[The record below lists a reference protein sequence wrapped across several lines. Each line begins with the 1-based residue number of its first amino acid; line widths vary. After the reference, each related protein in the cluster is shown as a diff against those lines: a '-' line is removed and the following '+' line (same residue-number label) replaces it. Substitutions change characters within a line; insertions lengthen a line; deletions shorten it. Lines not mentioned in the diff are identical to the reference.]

1 MVGKKSPAVM
11 ADENIS
17 LSISER
23 IADVLRR
30 EIVCA
35 EIDPDAPIKQSHIAV
50 RFNVSQAPVREALGQ
65 LTAERYLLHQ
75 ANRGVRVA
83 PLVAA
88 EVLETANLRITL
100 ESELIKAACGLFT
113 AEDEMRIASALRKIS
128 KARKVYDLLCAN
140 DDFHEAIYR
149 PADRPIALELVVQ
162 LRARYSRYLG
172 YMWKHSAHAAVSLE
186 QHNELVAL
194 MRSGHRTKA
203 SEFLRRHIQAS
214 TDAIIACLGNAG

>member
-1 MVGKKSPAVM
+1 MVGMKASAVNEV
-11 ADENIS
+11 ENIS

-30 EIVCA
+30 EIVSA
-35 EIDPDAPIKQSHIAV
+35 EVEPDAPIKQSHIAA

-65 LTAERYLLHQ
+65 LTAERYLVHQ

-100 ESELIKAACGLFT
+100 ESELVEAACGRFT
-113 AEDEMRIASALRKIS
+113 IDDEMRIAAALKKIS

-140 DDFHEAIYR
+140 DEFHAALYT
-149 PADRPIALELVVQ
+149 PAGRPIALELVSQ

-172 YMWKHSAHAAVSLE
+172 YMWKHSAHATASLE
-186 QHNELVAL
+186 QHHELVAL
-194 MRSGHRTKA
+194 MKSGKKSKA
-203 SEFLRRHIQAS
+203 SDFLRRHIHAS
-214 TDAIIACLGNAG
+214 TDAIIACLEHD